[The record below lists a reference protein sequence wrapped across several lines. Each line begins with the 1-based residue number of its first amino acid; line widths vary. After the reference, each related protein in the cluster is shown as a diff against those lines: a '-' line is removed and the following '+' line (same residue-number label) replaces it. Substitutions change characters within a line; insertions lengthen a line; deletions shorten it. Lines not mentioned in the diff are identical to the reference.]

1 MRIGGY
7 AADTHHTNEPIV
19 KEKPMTRVAINGFGR
34 IGRQSFKAM
43 LEYYPED
50 FEIVAIND
58 LTDNETLAH
67 LLRYDST
74 YGPFDG
80 EVSVTDDTI
89 NVEFEDQRYAIAALA
104 EKDPAALPWR
114 TMGVDIVIEST
125 GRFTDAD
132 KAKAH
137 LDAGAKKVI
146 ITAPAKGE
154 DITICLGV
162 NEGAYDP
169 DRHHIISNASCTTNC
184 LAPVAKVLNDRFRIE
199 SGLMTT
205 IHSYTM
211 DQNLQD
217 NVHKDLRR
225 ARAAA
230 INMVPTTTGAAKA
243 VALVIPALKGKFHGF
258 AVRVPTPTVS
268 MIDFSVLLGTA
279 TSVEEINA
287 AFVEAS
293 ESEELEGIL
302 GISREELVSSDFIG
316 TTYSSVVDVP
326 LTIGMGDNFFKV
338 VAWYD
343 NEWGYSVRVADL
355 TAYLADQFE

>member
-1 MRIGGY
+1 M
-7 AADTHHTNEPIV
+7 V
-19 KEKPMTRVAINGFGR
+19 RVAINGFGR

-43 LEYYPED
+43 LEYYPEE

-58 LTDNETLAH
+58 LTDAKTLAH

-74 YGPFDG
+74 YGAFDG
-80 EVSVTDDTI
+80 EVTVTEKAIVVEQDD
-89 NVEFEDQRYAIAALA
+89 VRYELLTLA
-104 EKDPAALPWR
+104 ERDPAALPWKEL
-114 TMGVDIVIEST
+114 GVDIVIEST
-125 GRFTDAD
+125 GRFTDAE

-137 LDAGAKKVI
+137 LAAGAKKVI

-162 NEGAYDP
+162 NDAKYDHEK
-169 DRHHIISNASCTTNC
+169 HHIISNASCTTNC
-184 LAPVAKVLNDRFRIE
+184 LAPVAKVLNDRFGIE
-199 SGLMTT
+199 RGLMTT

-243 VALVIPALKGKFHGF
+243 VALVIPELKGKFHGY

-268 MIDFSVLLGTA
+268 MVDFSVLLSSKT
-279 TSVEEINA
+279 TVEEINQ
-287 AFVEAS
+287 AFIEAS

-302 GISREELVSSDFIG
+302 GVSHDELVSTDFIG
-316 TTYSSVVDVP
+316 TTYSSVVDLP
-326 LTIGMGDNFFKV
+326 LTMSMGDDFFKI

-355 TAYLADQFE
+355 TALVADRFE

>member
-1 MRIGGY
+1 MVRI
-7 AADTHHTNEPIV
+7 
-19 KEKPMTRVAINGFGR
+19 AINGFGR

-43 LEYYPED
+43 LEYHPDE

-80 EVSVTDDTI
+80 EVSATEDKIIVDYDDAHY
-89 NVEFEDQRYAIAALA
+89 EIAALA
-104 EKDPAALPWR
+104 ERDPAKLPWGDL
-114 TMGVDIVIEST
+114 GVDLVIEST
-125 GRFTDAD
+125 GRFTEAE
-132 KAKAH
+132 KARAH
-137 LDAGAKKVI
+137 LQAGAKKVV

-162 NEGAYDP
+162 NETAYDHE
-169 DRHHIISNASCTTNC
+169 RHNIISNASCTTNC
-184 LAPVAKVLNDRFRIE
+184 LAPVAKVLNDRFGIE
-199 SGLMTT
+199 RGLMTT

-243 VALVIPALKGKFHGF
+243 VALVIPELKGKFHGY

-268 MIDFSVLLGTA
+268 MVDFAVLLGRS
-279 TSVEEINA
+279 TSVEEINNAFREA
-287 AFVEAS
+287 A

-302 GISREELVSSDFIG
+302 GVSESELVSSDFIG
-316 TTYSSVVDVP
+316 TTYSSVVDLP
-326 LTIGMGDNFFKV
+326 LTHNMGDEFYKII
-338 VAWYD
+338 AWYD
-343 NEWGYSVRVADL
+343 NEWGYSVRIADL
-355 TAYLADQFE
+355 TAYLADHFE